1 MDYYA
6 STWYSLGKWGTLL
19 LLRNIEKVQRIRA
32 QAIILSFKAT
42 ALTVA

>member
-6 STWYSLGKWGTLL
+6 SAWYGLGKWGTLS

-32 QAIILSFKAT
+32 
-42 ALTVA
+42 